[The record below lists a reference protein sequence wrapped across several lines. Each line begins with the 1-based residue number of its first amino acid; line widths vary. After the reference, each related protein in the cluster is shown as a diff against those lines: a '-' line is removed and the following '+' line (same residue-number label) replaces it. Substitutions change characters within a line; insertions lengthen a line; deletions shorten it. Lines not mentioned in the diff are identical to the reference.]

1 MILLWESCVM
11 KDYSHVKMKVETEKE
26 EEIKKIETLK
36 EKISSDFDEQLPKM
50 AQDFCKFV
58 STSIENKVERFYKN
72 GKKDEEIKKTGFL
85 PFSNLYTCEFELSFI
100 ELRLHTEDIC
110 TDEMKEGKFILER
123 NHNEYY
129 EMPNEKKLSEF
140 ISEVNKILSEDEI
153 KVVEK
158 QIKKGYNKSSNGYY
172 DYPTYRV
179 QVSAK
184 MKL

>member
-1 MILLWESCVM
+1 M

-26 EEIKKIETLK
+26 EELKKIEALR

-50 AQDFCKFV
+50 VQDFCQFV

-72 GKKDEEIKKTGFL
+72 GKKDEEIKRVGL
-85 PFSNLYTCEFELSFI
+85 LAFSNTYSCEFELSFI

-123 NHNEYY
+123 NHNQYY
-129 EMPNEKKLSEF
+129 EMPNEKKLSAF
-140 ISEVNKILSEDEI
+140 ISEVNKTLMSDDI
-153 KVVEK
+153 KVAEK
-158 QIKKGYNKSSNGYY
+158 QIKKGYNRSSKGYY

-179 QVSAK
+179 QIVAK